1 MDSLSQNQNQYQT
14 QNQIPISEVPITNQ
28 NEALQM
34 LVYFINVAQKRGT
47 YSIDESAKIY
57 ECIKIFKS
65 T

>member
-1 MDSLSQNQNQYQT
+1 MESMNQQQIQNQNQQ
-14 QNQIPISEVPITNQ
+14 QIQINDVPVTNQ

-34 LVYFINVAQKRGT
+34 LVYFLNLAQKRGT

-65 T
+65 S

>member
-1 MDSLSQNQNQYQT
+1 MDQLNQNQNQ
-14 QNQIPISEVPITNQ
+14 QIPISEVPVNNQ

-47 YSIDESAKIY
+47 YTLDESAKIY

-65 T
+65 ASQS